1 MHIAAKVS
9 NIKPSATV
17 ALSAQARALK
27 AEGRDVINLAAG
39 EPDFDT
45 PDHIKVAA
53 IRAIE
58 RGDTKYTSVDG
69 TDVLKR
75 AIVEKLRRDN
85 GIECSVR
92 QISVGSGAS
101 QIVFSALCASL
112 EPGDQ
117 VIVPAPYWPTYLEM
131 VTLAGG
137 APVIAP
143 CDAKHG
149 FKLQPETLRNCLT
162 ERTRWLI
169 INSPNNPTGAVYSA
183 HELRALADVL
193 SGYPD
198 VNVMSDEV
206 YESLNYEAEPCRSF
220 AVAVN
225 GFAHRL
231 FTVNGVSKTYAM
243 TGWRIGFGCGPED
256 LIVAM
261 AAVQSKCTTNPCSIS
276 QAAAVEALVGPQDCV
291 GAMRSAFAAR
301 RQLVAG
307 RLNLIEGVE
316 CRPLGGGL
324 SVFVDFTGVL
334 GRRIAAG
341 GSVINDDVELASY
354 LLEYANVAIVPGTA
368 FGAPG
373 FVRMALGGSDALL
386 EEACKRIEAAC
397 DELLDAA
404 ASPPRALAALG

>member
-1 MHIAAKVS
+1 MHIAAKVAA
-9 NIKPSATV
+9 IKPSATV

-27 AEGRDVINLAAG
+27 ATGRDIISLAAG

-58 RGDTKYTSVDG
+58 RGETKYTSVDG
-69 TDVLKR
+69 TDALKR

-85 GIECSVR
+85 HIECSVK
-92 QISVGSGAS
+92 QVSVGGGAS
-101 QIVFSALCASL
+101 QIIFSALCATL
-112 EPGDQ
+112 EEGDQ
-117 VIVPAPYWPTYLEM
+117 VVVPAPYWPTYLDM

-137 APVIAP
+137 TPIIAR
-143 CDAKHG
+143 CEAEHG
-149 FKLQPETLRNCLT
+149 FKLQPDTLRDCLT
-162 ERTRWLI
+162 RRTRWLI

-183 HELRALADVL
+183 QELRALADVL
-193 SGYPD
+193 SDYPD

-206 YESLNYEAEPCRSF
+206 YESLNYEAAPYRSF
-220 AVAVN
+220 AVAVKD
-225 GFAHRL
+225 FADRV

-243 TGWRIGFGCGPED
+243 TGWRIGFGCGPEN

-276 QAAAVEALVGPQDCV
+276 QAAAVEALIGPQDCV
-291 GAMRSAFAAR
+291 CALREAFAAR

-307 RLNLIEGVE
+307 KLNRVEGVK
-316 CRPLGGGL
+316 CRLLGGGL

-334 GRRIAAG
+334 GRYTPDG
-341 GSVINDDVELASY
+341 GVIGNDVELASY
-354 LLEYANVAIVPGTA
+354 LLDRANVAVVPGSA

-373 FVRMALGGSDALL
+373 FARIALGGSDELL
-386 EEACKRIEAAC
+386 EEACNRIGAAC
-397 DELLDAA
+397 DKLLDVTAYPARARAA
-404 ASPPRALAALG
+404 AG